1 MIDNDEV
8 KIFHFQNNEIRALN
22 IDGQLYFSLT
32 DACKILKIKKKT
44 RKVKARLDE
53 KGVRTIDILT
63 QGKIQKMNFISKP
76 NIYKLSSQSR
86 EPQALIFA
94 IWTIFRI
101 SPTELEGVKHYA
113 N

>member
-1 MIDNDEV
+1 MINNNEIQ
-8 KIFHFQNNEIRALN
+8 IFNFENNEIRTKI
-22 IDGQLYFSLT
+22 IDNEPYFSLT
-32 DACKILKIKKKT
+32 DACKILKIKKT

-53 KGVRTIDILT
+53 KGVRTMDILT
-63 QGKIQKMNFISKP
+63 QGKIRKMNFISKP

-86 EPQALIFA
+86 EPQALLFDIWAIFQ
-94 IWTIFRI
+94 T